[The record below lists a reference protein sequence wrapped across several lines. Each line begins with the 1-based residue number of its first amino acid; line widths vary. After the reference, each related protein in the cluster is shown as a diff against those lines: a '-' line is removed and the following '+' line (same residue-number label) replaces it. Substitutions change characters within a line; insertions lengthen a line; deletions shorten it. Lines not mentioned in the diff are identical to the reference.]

1 MEQIEK
7 FELKRL
13 QTGENQV
20 EVNQPQ
26 LHHLRLNGMR
36 LKISE
41 QFDKGTFKKMIEKF
55 VTLTLSKW
63 LAGWRSNLVK

>member
-1 MEQIEK
+1 MEQIGK
-7 FELKRL
+7 FEMKRF

-36 LKISE
+36 LKVSE
-41 QFDKGTFKKMIEKF
+41 QFYRGTFKKNDRKIRNF
-55 VTLTLSKW
+55 DV
-63 LAGWRSNLVK
+63 V